1 MRDISFVRGPL
12 KSECLTTKLF
22 SCLRKPYQSVGKS
35 RKRRLEEK
43 KRCGRGIDSGKN
55 LSDNVNTMFFSK
67 LDKSSFIN
75 QRQQVELPI
84 STEVSVWFF
93 RKKKKK
99 KKESS
104 NLWNDFYVT
113 SKSNKAK
120 SFIKWWWHAMEN
132 HFFNFSSTT
141 TMITPSTD
149 CHLPTRISSLE
160 LENFSAHF
168 ESEF

>member
-1 MRDISFVRGPL
+1 MFNDETIFLPPQALSERRQKQETANRGKKNVVVVELTVERIFQIMWTRCFSANWTKAVSLIKGSKSSYRSQL
-12 KSECLTTKLF
+12 KSLF
-22 SCLRKPYQSVGKS
+22 GS
-35 RKRRLEEK
+35 
-43 KRCGRGIDSGKN
+43 
-55 LSDNVNTMFFSK
+55 SK
-67 LDKSSFIN
+67 
-75 QRQQVELPI
+75 
-84 STEVSVWFF
+84 
-93 RKKKKK
+93 KKKKK